1 VSGCRNRRAPPSVGV
16 ILAIGVAFCVSTCWA
31 QGHGICVTANVPEA
45 FTLPDGTVH
54 AAGRLVLCSFK
65 TFSPVVG
72 LHRVW
77 TDGEGASLVRIRRT
91 RSAETAESRP
101 VLLFQRAS
109 GALLDLVGYVLP
121 DGGKSWSYALERSE
135 RLAVTGPEIFGT
147 TQPAAKP

>member
-1 VSGCRNRRAPPSVGV
+1 VSGRRNRSAPPPLGV
-16 ILAIGVAFCVSTCWA
+16 MLAIGLAFFVSTSWA
-31 QGHGICVTANVPEA
+31 QGHGICVTAHVPEA

-54 AAGRLVLCSFK
+54 SAGRLVVCSFK

-101 VLLFQRAS
+101 VVLFQRAP
-109 GALLDLVGYVLP
+109 GTLLDLVGYVLP

-135 RLAVTGPEIFGT
+135 RIAVAGPEVFGA
-147 TQPAAKP
+147 TQPAIEP